1 MGILGRVRKQRRVHL
16 FLKSCSQLFD
26 KYLDYHCVVVGSISQ
41 SNKEF
46 VEQLKGQAAE
56 VNMTVWIIFTGEL
69 PFEQIPKIFSA
80 LPLVSALS
88 DNEVFGLTVLETMGS
103 GAAVLATNAGAWE
116 EIIRPAVDGYIV
128 AVNVQQ
134 AVI

>member
-1 MGILGRVRKQRRVHL
+1 
-16 FLKSCSQLFD
+16 
-26 KYLDYHCVVVGSISQ
+26 
-41 SNKEF
+41 
-46 VEQLKGQAAE
+46 
-56 VNMTVWIIFTGEL
+56 MTVWIIFTGEL
-69 PFEQIPKIFSA
+69 PFEQIPKIFSV

-134 AVI
+134 AVIEKMDLLLSDHQRQKKCG